1 MSILCLKTAVN
12 YRSKTLAR
20 QGTTGTIESMKIK
33 SLAIQ
38 EEKRLEI
45 LEENLPADAE
55 KRSQIIIDTNVSYLI
70 V

>member
-1 MSILCLKTAVN
+1 
-12 YRSKTLAR
+12 
-20 QGTTGTIESMKIK
+20 MKIK